1 MHPPPSRITS
11 PSVPSSPR
19 RRVAPRLAT
28 VPLSHPLSLG
38 PLALGFWGFA
48 ALVPACET
56 TLPTEVV
63 VEVYTDLP
71 CPAVAAVAAGKAGE
85 LGDRD
90 ASAVSTVCDP
100 ETGSLGRLV
109 IVPRETENAEVAL
122 EVRVRTDDRPPDECV
137 ESKGY
142 SGCIVARRIL
152 NYIPGR
158 SVRVRVD
165 LRDPCVDVPCSQTT
179 SCVAQGVG
187 QACVEARVDPTK
199 CDGVCTDEDL
209 VSQHE
214 GTFASC
220 GGEEDPCGEGA
231 TCVLVG
237 DEARCLCPSGYTL
250 EEDTQRC
257 VDVDECDEDLHDCDA
272 NARCDNTS
280 GSFECVCEDGYDGD
294 GRECT
299 SLCPSDCSDDSTCQS
314 VGGEL
319 LCVCNDGY
327 QGDGTTCADV
337 NECSQGLHD
346 CVSPAVCV
354 NEPGGFSCVCPG
366 ALELQ
371 GTNTCACPGAQ
382 ILCDGACVDPST
394 DAQYCGA
401 SGTCAGASAGTACT
415 LGRSCVEGECHY
427 PVPQNAL
434 VLTDTPTPILAALA
448 HIGVDDVVETSPDTF
463 VTDYDAQEWDLL
475 IVDISSGGLSSAR
488 QAVSARA
495 GGGKLIFNYWALNQD
510 ADLQTAFG
518 VSCESITSPPELA
531 PLASVPVDLFALR
544 ETFPA
549 PLVPSHDGWNDNGDV
564 LTLTGAGDALVS
576 RHGVTNEAFIVQ
588 TNGGSTIVNGFLPS
602 DYVNV
607 DADAD
612 GVDDI
617 TELFVNEITWLFQ

>member
-1 MHPPPSRITS
+1 MHSPPSRTAS
-11 PSVPSSPR
+11 PSVTSSPR
-19 RRVAPRLAT
+19 RWRPPRLAT
-28 VPLSHPLSLG
+28 VPLGLVPLGLG
-38 PLALGFWGFA
+38 LLGSA
-48 ALVPACET
+48 TLVPACEST
-56 TLPTEVV
+56 PPTEVV

-109 IVPRETENAEVAL
+109 IVPRESDDAEVAL

-158 SVRVRVD
+158 SVRLRVD
-165 LRDPCVDVPCSQTT
+165 LRDPCVDVPCTQTT
-179 SCVAQGVG
+179 TCVAQGTTR
-187 QACVEARVDPTK
+187 ACVEARVDPTQ
-199 CDGVCTDEDL
+199 CEGACTDADL
-209 VSQHE
+209 LDQHE
-214 GTFASC
+214 GTFARC
-220 GGEEDPCGEGA
+220 GGDDDPCGEGA
-231 TCVLVG
+231 TCVLIG

-250 EEDTQRC
+250 EEDTQSC

-272 NARCDNTS
+272 NARCENTP
-280 GSFECVCEDGYDGD
+280 GSFECHCEDGYEGD
-294 GRECT
+294 GQQCT

-327 QGDGTTCADV
+327 QGDGTTCTDL

-371 GTNTCACPGAQ
+371 GTNTCVCPDTQ
-382 ILCDGACVDPST
+382 VFCDGACIDPAT
-394 DAQYCGA
+394 DPQYCGA
-401 SGTCAGASAGTACT
+401 SGTCTGASAGTTCPLAQSCIGGACD
-415 LGRSCVEGECHY
+415 Y
-427 PVPQNAL
+427 PTPLNVL
-434 VLTDTPTPILAALA
+434 VRADTAAPILAALA
-448 HIGVDDVVETSPDTF
+448 RMGVDDVVETAEPTF
-463 VTDYDAQEWDLL
+463 ADAYDAQEWDLV
-475 IVDISSGGLSSAR
+475 IVDLSNTGTTLLKER
-488 QAVSARA
+488 VLERV
-495 GGGKLIFNYWALNQD
+495 GTGKLIFNYWNLD
-510 ADLQTAFG
+510 EDTDLMFAFG
-518 VSCESITSPPELA
+518 VSCDSVDLPPELA
-531 PLASVPVDLFALR
+531 PLPSAPVDLFAFR

-549 PLVPSHDGWNDNGDV
+549 PLVSAQDRWADSGDV
-564 LTLTGAGDALVS
+564 FTLTGPGDALVS
-576 RHGVTNEAFIVQ
+576 RHGSPTEAFIVQ
-588 TNGGSTIVNGFLPS
+588 TNDGSTILNGFLPGE
-602 DYVNV
+602 YVSI

-617 TELFVNEITWLFQ
+617 TELFVNEITWLFR